1 MDQEN
6 PQSGQ
11 ETDTLTDTESPDQ
24 EIGVSDRESEG
35 TEISDRESEGTESSD
50 QEIPDHTRVLLLQ
63 QLITAEVQE
72 ANNRPDELQVYRR
85 RKRLKRGTLF
95 LDLH

>member
-1 MDQEN
+1 MDQED

-11 ETDTLTDTESPDQ
+11 ETDTLTDTENPDQ

-35 TEISDRESEGTESSD
+35 TEISD

-85 RKRLKRGTLF
+85 RKRLRRGTLF